1 MKTLLKAVFVL
12 LLLLI
17 VGPILVSMVFGLLA
31 VALPNFLA
39 AAPAQASFI
48 VSSPLSWAPFLIPLL
63 SLLPL
68 VLVLALA
75 FFAVRWISKE
85 GADEGGGFSADE
97 TRIMQEIYHR
107 LSDMEKR
114 VEALETI
121 LLDRARSEETY
132 KL

>member
-17 VGPILVSMVFGLLA
+17 VGPILLAMVFGLLG
-31 VALPNFLA
+31 VALPSFLA
-39 AAPAQASFI
+39 TAPAQASFI
-48 VSSPLSWAPFLIPLL
+48 VSSPLSWAQFLVPLFSLFPF
-63 SLLPL
+63 
-68 VLVLALA
+68 VLVILLL
-75 FFAVRWISKE
+75 FFAIRWIGKE
-85 GADEGGGFSADE
+85 DSNTGGGFSADE
-97 TRIMQEIYHR
+97 TRIMQEIHHR